1 MKNQITRLAMAFCA
15 IGYLS
20 FCGCSDS
27 PTKPEKPMVDD
38 GSWYETGFTPWP
50 HDGNPY
56 ESENFVIY
64 SDAASL
70 EARQLLSQICED
82 VFATIIERLG
92 ITDLSI
98 LRFPA
103 DRNNKIHIYAYY
115 NYNPLNWGG
124 QAFYGGYLIYSPDH
138 PQRTE
143 WGLTALDKYVPLVRH
158 EMMHVVQTLIIGAND
173 ERVYSWFAEGI
184 AIEISD
190 DNFYIRID
198 SQAKMDSLISIYGKR
213 NPISF
218 QYSRTYPTDI
228 EGIGRFY
235 LYPMFWLAVRYLT
248 DPAGQGRSFYDVR
261 DVLIDAGNG
270 VSFKTSLGNRF
281 GIGFA
286 DYESQFFDLMNE
298 YLQ

>member
-1 MKNQITRLAMAFCA
+1 MKNQNIIAIALYCIFC
-15 IGYLS
+15 LS
-20 FCGCSDS
+20 FWGCSDS
-27 PTKPEKPMVDD
+27 PTEPKQPMVDS

-56 ESENFVIY
+56 ESENFVVY

-82 VFATIIERLG
+82 ALTVIIDRLG
-92 ITDLSI
+92 LTDLSI

-103 DRNNKIHIYAYY
+103 GRNKKIHIYAYK
-115 NYNPLNWGG
+115 NYFPRSWGG
-124 QAFYGGYLIYSPDH
+124 QAFYGGYVIFSPDH

-143 WGLTALDKYVPLVRH
+143 IGSTALENYVPLVKH

-184 AIEISD
+184 AIEISGSD
-190 DNFYIRID
+190 FYINID
-198 SQAKMDSLISIYGKR
+198 SQAKLDSLISVYGKL
-213 NPISF
+213 NPISVH
-218 QYSRTYPTDI
+218 YSVTYPTKPQ
-228 EGIGRFY
+228 GIGTFY

-248 DPAGQGRSFYDVR
+248 DPAGVGGTFHDVR
-261 DVLIDAGNG
+261 DVIIDAGND
-270 VSFKTSLGNRF
+270 VPFKTSLANRF
-281 GIGFA
+281 GITFVQ
-286 DYESQFFDLMNE
+286 YESQFFNLMNN